1 MKILV
6 IIITY
11 NGEKWVD
18 KCFGS
23 LRQSNVPLDV
33 LVIDNGSTDN
43 TLELIK
49 SEYKEVEIIESQENL
64 GFGKANNIGLER
76 FIADGSDYAFLLNQD
91 AWIEPDSIEK
101 LITISKNHPN
111 IGLLSPVHLNGKGD
125 AIDLNFQ
132 NYLNST
138 NTPGFYSDLYLN
150 KLNPFYKTTFVNAAA
165 WLLSRECVQKVGYFD
180 KDYNHYGE
188 DVDYAKRLRD
198 SGMEL
203 IVSSYSK
210 IYHDRPQI
218 GFQHNK
224 TFTKNINYVVALLAY
239 KNNKPKRHFLI
250 RKLLALYFTLF
261 FVYLGKDKETQDN
274 IEQQKILFKLLSNKE

>member
-6 IIITY
+6 IIVTY

-49 SEYKEVEIIESQENL
+49 NEYKEVEIIESQENL

-132 NYLNST
+132 NYLFRGH
-138 NTPGFYSDLYLN
+138 TPGFYSDLYLN
-150 KLNPFYKTTFVNAAA
+150 NLLPFYKTNFANAAA
-165 WLLSRECVQKVGYFD
+165 WLLTKECVKKTGGFD
-180 KDYNHYGE
+180 PHFNHYGE
-188 DVDYAKRLRD
+188 DLDYAGRAKKAGFDL
-198 SGMEL
+198 
-203 IVSSYSK
+203 VVVPSSR

-218 GFQHNK
+218 EM
-224 TFTKNINYVVALLAY
+224 
-239 KNNKPKRHFLI
+239 KNNLKHKANQNHYRTLLSFKENVPKRHFLY
-250 RKLLALYFTLF
+250 RKLIANYFTLF
-261 FVYLGKDKETQDN
+261 FVYLGKNEEIVSD
-274 IEQQKILFKLLSNKE
+274 IERQKLLLKMLSEK